1 MIWMKLKNLLIF
13 KLLEGIASLK
23 DEIKKKKSF
32 LKRYRNYLIRIERL
46 EEKLLSIDNQ
56 LEGMSSKR
64 ISDMPTGGV
73 PVTVDDLLVRKEET
87 KQRIKRIVRT
97 SNNVKS
103 EIYEVIDQIDD
114 YRFSE
119 VLEAYFI
126 DGKTMEHIAEERDY
140 SVKHIKYLYSKGIK
154 EIQISDDDDFS
165 ND

>member
-1 MIWMKLKNLLIF
+1 M
-13 KLLEGIASLK
+13 K

-64 ISDMPTGGV
+64 ISDIPTGGL
-73 PVTVDDLLVRKEET
+73 PVTVDDLLCRKEET

-97 SNNVKS
+97 SNRIKS
-103 EIYEVIDQIDD
+103 EIYEVIDHIDD

-126 DGKTMEHIAEERDY
+126 DGKTMEYIAEERNY
-140 SVKHIKYLYSKGIK
+140 SVKHIKYLYSNGIK
-154 EIQISDDDDFS
+154 EIKISDIDDFR
-165 ND
+165 DE

>member
-13 KLLEGIASLK
+13 KLLEVITSLK

-64 ISDMPTGGV
+64 ISDMPRGGL
-73 PVTVDDLLVRKEET
+73 PVTTDELFYRKDET
-87 KQRIKRIVRT
+87 KKRIQNLIDK
-97 SNNVKS
+97 SIEVKS
-103 EIYEVIDQIDD
+103 EIYEVIDHIDD
-114 YRFSE
+114 YRFAE

-126 DGKTMEHIAEERDY
+126 ECKTLECIADEKHYSIRHVGFLYGKGLKE
-140 SVKHIKYLYSKGIK
+140 VKLK
-154 EIQISDDDDFS
+154 D
-165 ND
+165 